1 MNECIASPAPPA
13 IAGIWM
19 GAEKLYKRLSPD
31 VFCKAVLY
39 EKERRYGKHRR
50 VPYRLHFRLE
60 TGRRK
65 AFVVSDQAC
74 FSMPDSGT
82 AGTPCYKGTE
92 LLGLTPNA

>member
-50 VPYRLHFRLE
+50 APCRLHFRLE

-74 FSMPDSGT
+74 LSIPGSGT
-82 AGTPCYKGTE
+82 AGTLHYKGTE
-92 LLGLTPNA
+92 LLTLTPNA

>member
-19 GAEKLYKRLSPD
+19 GAEKLYNRLSPD
-31 VFCKAVLY
+31 ASCKAVLY

-50 VPYRLHFRLE
+50 VPCRLHFRLE
-60 TGRRK
+60 TGRCK

-74 FSMPDSGT
+74 LSIPGSGT
-82 AGTPCYKGTE
+82 AGTLCYKGTE

>member
-19 GAEKLYKRLSPD
+19 AAEKLYNRLSPD
-31 VFCKAVLY
+31 ASCKAVLY

-50 VPYRLHFRLE
+50 GPCRLHFRLE
-60 TGRRK
+60 TGRCK

-74 FSMPDSGT
+74 FSIPDSGT
-82 AGTPCYKGTE
+82 AGTLCYKGTE

>member
-31 VFCKAVLY
+31 ASCKAVLY

-74 FSMPDSGT
+74 LSIPDSGT
-82 AGTPCYKGTE
+82 AGTLCYKGTE

>member
-1 MNECIASPAPPA
+1 MNECIASLVPLA

-19 GAEKLYKRLSPD
+19 GAEKLYNRLSPD
-31 VFCKAVLY
+31 ASCKAVLY

-60 TGRRK
+60 TGRCK

-74 FSMPDSGT
+74 LSMPGSGA
-82 AGTPCYKGTE
+82 AGTLCYKGTE

>member
-1 MNECIASPAPPA
+1 MHRLAV
-13 IAGIWM
+13 IWM
-19 GAEKLYKRLSPD
+19 GAEKLYNRLSPD
-31 VFCKAVLY
+31 ASCKAVLY

-50 VPYRLHFRLE
+50 VPCRLHFRLE

-74 FSMPDSGT
+74 LSIPDSGT
-82 AGTPCYKGTE
+82 AGTLCYKGTE